1 MEDKGM
7 PTFLDLGSGNGDV
20 DIAILPLHYELT
32 TSYGQGTALGP
43 RACLEASAQ
52 VELYDA
58 QLGEDLPAGLS
69 IHTIQPWDGEEPTLL
84 QQLDSMVGYLVPWFK
99 GDCFPLCLGGEHG
112 ILPPIMEAVRHH
124 PLVEDDLSNLT
135 VVQIDAHGDLRAEL
149 DGEIFSHACAA
160 ARALDAGAGSL
171 LQVGIRAFSKEEH
184 ERMTTDER
192 ITTFFAKD
200 TQSPCHGAQ
209 HWNQWLETLSSIKGP
224 VHLTIDIDG
233 LDGALVPATG
243 TPVPGGLTYWQAY
256 ETIQTLFNAPNAVVV
271 SADINEIGVQK
282 DSPLTQFTAAM
293 LATNVVACHTSAR
306 RRGAWKAMQTTSG
319 PERSRINFT
328 GFSQA
333 NGGQ

>member
-1 MEDKGM
+1 MEDEGM
-7 PTFLDLGSGNGDV
+7 PTFLGLDQGEGNV
-20 DIAILPLHYELT
+20 DIAILSLPYELT

-69 IHTIQPWDGEEPTLL
+69 IHTVTPWDGEEPTLL
-84 QQLDSMVGYLVPWFK
+84 QQLDSMVGYLIPWFQ

-112 ILPPIMEAVRHH
+112 VLPPIMEAARHH
-124 PLVEDDLSNLT
+124 PLVNDDLSNLT

-149 DGEIFSHACAA
+149 DGEVFSHACAA
-160 ARALDAGAGSL
+160 ARALDAGIGAL
-171 LQVGIRAFSKEEH
+171 LQAGIRAFSKEEH
-184 ERMTTDER
+184 ERMITDER

-200 TQSPCHGAQ
+200 TQSPCHGGH
-209 HWNQWLETLSSIKGP
+209 HWNQWLETISSIEGP

-243 TPVPGGLTYWQAY
+243 TPVPGGLTYWQVH

-271 SADINEIGVQK
+271 SADVNEIGVQM

-293 LATNVVACHTSAR
+293 LATNVVAGHAHAR
-306 RRGAWKAMQTTSG
+306 RRGAWSATNTASG
-319 PERSRINFT
+319 SQRQRIEFT
-328 GFSQA
+328 GFTRS
-333 NGGQ
+333 NGGE